1 MSSGSSMSPEPHKGR
16 DRTQTVGPPHRR
28 VTMSIPCRFERSLL
42 NHEEY
47 ETVASSHHPAIYDVG
62 LDDLKSLRTRLRA
75 LHDKER
81 TLSREKRR
89 ESLGKGAPRGAS
101 FPGTAEHPFR
111 RKQVFVSAL
120 KRVGKEVTRRG
131 RLNARAAHVE
141 AAHNALA
148 MRRAAQFPPRPAA
161 GYASY
166 DGMRSL
172 PSQRRQTIV
181 PPSNIGRV
189 SQATR
194 RAQAAHDAR
203 N

>member
-1 MSSGSSMSPEPHKGR
+1 
-16 DRTQTVGPPHRR
+16 
-28 VTMSIPCRFERSLL
+28 MSIPCRFERSLL
-42 NHEEY
+42 DHEEY
-47 ETVASSHHPAIYDVG
+47 EAVSSSHHPVIYDVG
-62 LDDLKSLRTRLRA
+62 LDDLKSLRTRLRT
-75 LHDKER
+75 LRDKER

-89 ESLGKGAPRGAS
+89 EARGKGEPRGAS
-101 FPGTAEHPFR
+101 FPGTAAHSFR

-120 KRVGKEVTRRG
+120 KRVGKEVTRRD

-141 AAHNALA
+141 AAHHALVL
-148 MRRAAQFPPRPAA
+148 RRAAQFPPRPAA

-172 PSQRRQTIV
+172 PSQRRQTIA
-181 PPSNIGRV
+181 PPSRIGRV

-194 RAQAAHDAR
+194 RTQAAHDAR